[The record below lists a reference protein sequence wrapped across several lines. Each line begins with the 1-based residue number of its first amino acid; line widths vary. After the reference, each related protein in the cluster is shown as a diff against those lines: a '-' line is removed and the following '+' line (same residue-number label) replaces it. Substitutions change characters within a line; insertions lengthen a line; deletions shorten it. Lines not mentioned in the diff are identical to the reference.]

1 MLLRDA
7 LFYQVLAGVLTAAAA
22 GFGLW
27 SYQLKENAEPPYRLT
42 GEGIST
48 SIDLR
53 TEMRAVAN
61 RAHASRGARVTQW
74 IANLLVIATVPMG
87 FASLY
92 TTGRIN
98 IAALAALVPIASAI
112 VIALHTLRTLRIARA
127 CDRFDVEYTGSGR
140 HKNESFE
147 VAWATFERVHP
158 RDARIARRR
167 ILAER
172 AASAARFDRAMADYS
187 AGLERLLSQDAT
199 SATTSV
205 EWPP

>member
-1 MLLRDA
+1 MLHDA
-7 LFYQVLAGVLTAAAA
+7 VFYQVLAGVLTAAAA

-42 GEGIST
+42 GEGIPT

-53 TEMRAVAN
+53 IEMRAVAH
-61 RAHASRGARVTQW
+61 RAHASRGARGTQW

-92 TTGRIN
+92 TTGRVN
-98 IAALAALVPIASAI
+98 IAALAARVPIASAI
-112 VIALHTLRTLRIARA
+112 VIGLHTLQTLRTARS
-127 CDRFDVEYTGSGR
+127 CDRFNVEYIGSGR

-147 VAWATFERVHP
+147 LAWATFERVHP

-172 AASAARFDRAMADYS
+172 AAGEAHFQHVMDDYN
-187 AGLERLLSQDAT
+187 AGLKRLLSQDAS
-199 SATTSV
+199 SARTSV
-205 EWPP
+205 EWP